1 MSGPPEPADVAMQQA
16 ARERPSPDKGGD
28 DKRNKIA
35 GIRING
41 LNAFVDDC
49 TSTWEKEVPM
59 YNFYSNFDETAGK
72 DVESTGPY
80 IQPQATAPGITMEDV
95 TPERPVYG
103 ETSGRLLPPEKVAR
117 GRMQELIRLND
128 HNVASEVPEETAVG
142 YKVVGTRLGRGF
154 QGDRR

>member
-1 MSGPPEPADVAMQQA
+1 MWNVH
-16 ARERPSPDKGGD
+16 
-28 DKRNKIA
+28 
-35 GIRING
+35 
-41 LNAFVDDC
+41 
-49 TSTWEKEVPM
+49 
-59 YNFYSNFDETAGK
+59 SNFDETAGK
-72 DVESTGPY
+72 DVEGTGPY

-142 YKVVGTRLGRGF
+142 YKVVGTRVGSRIS
-154 QGDRR
+154 RRPTMTRRMCAAGLWPSSSGTLTEKMCIKAHRLSSSCGC